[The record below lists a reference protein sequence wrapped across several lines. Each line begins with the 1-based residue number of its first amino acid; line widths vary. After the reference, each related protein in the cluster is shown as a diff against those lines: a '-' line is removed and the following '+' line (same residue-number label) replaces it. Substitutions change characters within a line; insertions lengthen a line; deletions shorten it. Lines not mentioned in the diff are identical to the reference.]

1 MGVGHVPQDPV
12 HPPGE
17 GADVQGRQRG
27 GTAAAGALTPAQARG
42 RFGEDLAARWYVRHG
57 YEIVARNWR
66 CPTGELDVVARRG
79 DVLVF
84 CEVKARAT
92 AGFDGP
98 AAAVDHRKQ
107 RRVRAVA
114 AAWLTAHRPGAV
126 EIRFDVAAVTGGR
139 IVVIEAAF

>member
-1 MGVGHVPQDPV
+1 M
-12 HPPGE
+12 
-17 GADVQGRQRG
+17 
-27 GTAAAGALTPAQARG
+27 
-42 RFGEDLAARWYVRHG
+42 RHG
-57 YEIVARNWR
+57 YEIIARNWR

-84 CEVKARAT
+84 CEVKARAS

-107 RRVRAVA
+107 RKVRAVA

-126 EIRFDVAAVTGGR
+126 EIRFDVAAVTGGH